1 MRVCR
6 EFKGYENPIR
16 VLCGLGVCGFGYDRL
31 RMLVA
36 SFLTSQ
42 SNQNKRER
50 ERERWECHPVREI
63 FGHEGAL
70 GD

>member
-1 MRVCR
+1 MG

-31 RMLVA
+31 RMFVA

-50 ERERWECHPVREI
+50 ETAVGCKAAIAAATLQGV
-63 FGHEGAL
+63 
-70 GD
+70 